1 MSYDR
6 SIINKEGIKVGVV
19 LKSKKWGD
27 FEILDYPDYFNVKI
41 RFLNTGNVYVRQE
54 GSILRGSVSDKDVI
68 DRKVN
73 KEAKIKQLKETAH
86 EKFMKTWNPET
97 HISTTKKLPYF
108 KRVNCFWT
116 YAGFSYVDEYTYEK
130 LKGCTIVKS
139 VYLQFSLSK
148 HNSKALGIKKPK
160 SRVSYPLHCWVKAM
174 PTGFHNLVTDHK
186 NGCKLDNRT
195 SNLRIADFSQNSANS
210 RNANRHGYKGVAVL
224 AGSKK
229 GKVVKNVRAQGWVPM
244 ENKHKFLGKF
254 YTVEEAAKA
263 VDIWNIQNYGEFAR
277 LNLKRSI
284 YEDMGLLEP
293 KIKSR
298 NLP

>member
-6 SIINKEGIKVGVV
+6 SIVNKEGIKVGAV
-19 LKSKKWGD
+19 LKSRKWGD

-54 GSILRGSVSDKDVI
+54 GSILRGSVSDRDVI

-86 EKFMKTWNPET
+86 EKFMKTWNPDT
-97 HISTTKKLPYF
+97 HVSTTKKLPYF

-116 YAGFSYVDEYTYEK
+116 YAGFSYVDEYTYER

-148 HNSKALGIKKPK
+148 YNSKALGIKKPAK
-160 SRVSYPLHCWVKAM
+160 KVSYPLHCWVKAM
-174 PTGFHNLVTDHK
+174 PTGFYNLVTDHK
-186 NGCKLDNRT
+186 NGCKLDNRMT
-195 SNLRIADFSQNSANS
+195 NLRTATYKENAANS
-210 RNANRHGYKGVAVL
+210 KATSKSGYRGVKFRNDKPRTKPWYACQCTIEDGKQIEHSLGYY
-224 AGSKK
+224 
-229 GKVVKNVRAQGWVPM
+229 
-244 ENKHKFLGKF
+244 ENK
-254 YTVEEAAKA
+254 EDAAKA
-263 VDIWNIQNYGEFAR
+263 VDIFNIKRFGEFVR

-284 YEDMGLLEP
+284 YEEMGLLP
-293 KIKSR
+293 KIEKSR
-298 NLP
+298 KLP

>member
-6 SIINKEGIKVGVV
+6 SIINKEDIKVGAV
-19 LKSKKWGD
+19 LKSRKWGD
-27 FEILDYPDYFNVKI
+27 FEILEYLDYFNVKI
-41 RFLNTGNVYVRQE
+41 RFLNTGNIYIRQE
-54 GSILRGSVSDKDVI
+54 GSIARGSVSDRDVI

-73 KEAKIKQLKETAH
+73 RESKIKQLKETAH
-86 EKFMKTWNPET
+86 EKFMKTWNPDT

-130 LKGCTIVKS
+130 LKGCILTKS
-139 VYLQFSLSK
+139 TYLQLVLSK
-148 HNSKALGIKKPK
+148 YNSKALGIKRPTKH
-160 SRVSYPLHCWVKAM
+160 VSYPLHCWVKAM

-195 SNLRIADFSQNSANS
+195 SNLRIATHRENTANS
-210 RNANRHGYKGVAVL
+210 KATSKSGYRGVKFRNDKPRTKPWYAC
-224 AGSKK
+224 
-229 GKVVKNVRAQGWVPM
+229 QC
-244 ENKHKFLGKF
+244 
-254 YTVEEAAKA
+254 TVENGNQIEFSLGYYSNKEDAAKA
-263 VDIWNIQNYGEFAR
+263 VDLFNIKRYGEFAR

-284 YEDMGLLEP
+284 YEQIGILKTRL
-293 KIKSR
+293 KSR